1 MDYIDLVNHF
11 ENENQKMF
19 EENDKSAKR
28 EPFTGPFR
36 EDNFGNFFVEYF
48 YDLYFLD
55 IIQELTEVTELSEY
69 KLQKHLSFYIGPES
83 EEEFCIGELKRL
95 SELFFNNYYAGLF
108 SVDNFHNEIYGTV
121 SFRAISAI
129 VFLKNSEIINKW
141 KEDDDICDG
150 LDRALHDVFKEI
162 SEGFKILIEIKLLKN
177 KLKILKGRKNGEE
190 ADELKEKK
198 ISFTRNQ
205 IVLLFDVLGM
215 TKNIE
220 EMPLS
225 AQAKILATL
234 TGYNEKNIKNS
245 LEGLKKK
252 PNELSTR
259 EKQDIKKAQ
268 LFAESLG

>member
-11 ENENQKMF
+11 ENGNQKMF

-36 EDNFGNFFVEYF
+36 EDNFGDFFVEYF

-69 KLQKHLSFYIGPES
+69 KLQKHLSFYVGPES

-141 KEDDDICDG
+141 EKNDGTIDDWDKD
-150 LDRALHDVFKEI
+150 LYDVFKEI
-162 SEGFKILIEIKLLKN
+162 SEGFKILIEIKLLKI

-190 ADELKEKK
+190 ADEIKEKK

-205 IVLLFDVLGM
+205 IILLFDVLGM
-215 TKNIE
+215 TQNIE

-225 AQAKILATL
+225 TQAKILGAL

-252 PNELSTR
+252 PNELSSQ
-259 EKQDIKKAQ
+259 EKKDLNKVH
-268 LFAESLG
+268 LFAESLV